1 MSYLIKLDENEYN
14 KTYDEAVIIYNNF
27 VKDLK
32 NFEKND
38 IVETTNHP
46 MHPYM
51 YYQLI
56 QVNGFAELNGNDY
69 QEYFDKW
76 KERVNYNK

>member
-1 MSYLIKLDENEYN
+1 MSYLLKLKQNEYN
-14 KTYDEAVIIYNNF
+14 QSYEDAVIIYNNF

-38 IVETTNHP
+38 IVESSTHP

-56 QVNGFAELNGNDY
+56 QVNGFVELNGNDY